1 VLLSVI
7 VLGPAPLFE
16 FFQVQL
22 GRLASGEAFPAMTE
36 EPRVMAANMSVHGLI
51 WKLGVLAGAPSPL
64 AARIVSAVFTVALL
78 VGVAVAA
85 RRRPDR
91 LGEAQLWLAV
101 LFLGALCGPFSPEPY
116 ALLAL
121 LWLLTLL
128 VPEALRDRR
137 HTVVLAGAWLLSS
150 MMVHILPLAPGPLLL
165 ALSLPGQLAGIA
177 VAVWVMAR
185 AR

>member
-1 VLLSVI
+1 LAKLFPGVLLIVLAAQRRWRALAWTGAWLSVFVLLSVI

-121 LWLLTLL
+121 LWL
-128 VPEALRDRR
+128 
-137 HTVVLAGAWLLSS
+137 
-150 MMVHILPLAPGPLLL
+150 
-165 ALSLPGQLAGIA
+165 
-177 VAVWVMAR
+177 
-185 AR
+185 